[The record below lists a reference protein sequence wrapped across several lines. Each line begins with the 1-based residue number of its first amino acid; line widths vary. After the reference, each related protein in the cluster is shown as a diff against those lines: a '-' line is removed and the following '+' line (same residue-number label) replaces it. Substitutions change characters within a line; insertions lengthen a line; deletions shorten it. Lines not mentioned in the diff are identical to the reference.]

1 MRLDVRGGAPLR
13 SADHPAPYP
22 AFARREEPRVADKY
36 VFLSDEWFDAAAK
49 LVAHHSADTPPG
61 PNLLMN
67 LEVTDADNKTTEF
80 HMGARDGAAL
90 FGKGHIEGAD
100 LTLATD
106 IETAR
111 EVFVA
116 NNPAAGMQ
124 AFMAGKVR
132 IQGDMTKLMMAQA
145 GGQGTNPQLTEALQA
160 ITE

>member
-1 MRLDVRGGAPLR
+1 M
-13 SADHPAPYP
+13 S
-22 AFARREEPRVADKY
+22 EKY
-36 VFLSDEWFDAAAK
+36 AFLSDQWFDAASK
-49 LVAHHSADTPPG
+49 LIDQHGAGAPPG
-61 PNLLMN
+61 QNLVMN
-67 LEVTDADNKTTEF
+67 LEVADGDTTTQF
-80 HMGARDGAAL
+80 HMGARDGATL
-90 FGKGHIEGAD
+90 FGKGHTDGAD

-106 IETAR
+106 IDTAR

-145 GGQGTNPQLTEALQA
+145 GGQGANPALTEALQS

>member
-1 MRLDVRGGAPLR
+1 
-13 SADHPAPYP
+13 
-22 AFARREEPRVADKY
+22 
-36 VFLSDEWFDAAAK
+36 
-49 LVAHHSADTPPG
+49 
-61 PNLLMN
+61 MN
-67 LEVTDADNKTTEF
+67 LEVTDGEKTTEF
-80 HMGARDGAAL
+80 HMGAKDGATL
-90 FGKGHIEGAD
+90 FGKGHTDGAD

-106 IETAR
+106 IDTAR

-145 GGQGTNPQLTEALQA
+145 GGQGGNTQLTEALQS